1 MSSLPDR
8 IVIATRQSA
17 LALWQAQFVR
27 DRLLHHYPD
36 LRVEI
41 LGMTTEGDRRLSSSL
56 AAIGGKGLFVKELE
70 NALADGRADIAVH
83 SMKDVPMELLP
94 GFTIAATTEREDAR
108 DAFVSNQYPRL
119 SSLPLGARVGTSS
132 LRRESQLRAHYP
144 QLDVAPLRGNLQ
156 TRLRKLDGGTY
167 SAIILAAA
175 GLIRLGLQSRI
186 TALLEPEESL
196 PAPGQGALGI
206 ECNAAR
212 RDLQELLIPLN
223 HAATAWCVLA
233 ERSVSRRLAGS
244 CVVPLGAF
252 AEPSAAGV
260 RMRGFVASP
269 DGKQYV
275 GAEETADSFGADP
288 ELLGQRVADK
298 LVAGGAHDILSR
310 LGKQQRA

>member
-1 MSSLPDR
+1 MTTLR
-8 IVIATRQSA
+8 LGTRRSKLA
-17 LALWQAQFVR
+17 LAQAR
-27 DRLLHHYPD
+27 AYARALARHHAG
-36 LRVEI
+36 LELEEVHI
-41 LGMTTEGDRRLSSSL
+41 VTSGDRVQDRPLS
-56 AAIGGKGLFVKELE
+56 AIGGKGLFIKEIE
-70 NALADGRADIAVH
+70 EALLDGRADFAVH
-83 SMKDVPMELLP
+83 SIKDVPAEIAP
-94 GFTIAATTEREDAR
+94 GLTIAVVPEREDPR
-108 DAFVSNQYPRL
+108 DVVVGATL
-119 SSLPLGARVGTSS
+119 ASLPRGAKVGTSS
-132 LRRESQLRAHYP
+132 LRRSTLLHAVRP
-144 QLDVAPLRGNLQ
+144 DLVVVPLRGNVD
-156 TRLRKLDGGTY
+156 TRLRKLDDGEVD
-167 SAIILAAA
+167 AIVLAYA
-175 GLIRLGLQSRI
+175 GLRRLDLAERA
-186 TALLEPEESL
+186 TEVLDPATML
-196 PAPGQGALGI
+196 PAVGQGALGI